1 MVKRLLAAGAMAFGI
16 FLMRQA
22 YLAIPSTL
30 MEAARIDGASEIQIL
45 WRIMIPLSRPSH
57 EKPLSQQKN

>member
-1 MVKRLLAAGAMAFGI
+1 MIKRLLAAGAMAFGI

-45 WRIMIPLSRPSH
+45 WRIMIH
-57 EKPLSQQKN
+57 N